1 MAIGIPKDQLCEAF
15 DPMMVLP
22 EKKHGMSFEG
32 RTNSSCVAPAYV
44 YLEGPR
50 GKRFL
55 CDFHYY
61 YEQTITEG
69 RSPQQWKEVCETVI
83 DERNRIKET
92 FEKINYSK
100 TTFDAPCWCESKAFV
115 KLTYSDPTAPLRY
128 LCNFHYRKML
138 YRHLSNGLKVSDE
151 ATVLD
156 ERFLMEETVI
166 EQAERVKKV

>member
-1 MAIGIPKDQLCEAF
+1 MITNIPEDQLCQAF

-32 RTNSSCVAPAYV
+32 RANSSCVAPAYV

-69 RSPQQWKEVCETVI
+69 RSSQQWREVCQVI
-83 DERNRIKET
+83 VDERDRIKET
-92 FEKINYSK
+92 FEKVTYKNM
-100 TTFDAPCWCESKAFV
+100 TFDESCWCESKAFV
-115 KLTYSDPTAPLRY
+115 KLMYPESSTPLRY
-128 LCNFHYRKML
+128 LCNFHYRKMF

-151 ATVLD
+151 ATVTD

-166 EQAERVKKV
+166 QQAQGVKQV

>member
-1 MAIGIPKDQLCEAF
+1 MATGIPKNQLCEAF

-22 EKKHGMSFEG
+22 EKTAGMNVEG
-32 RTNSSCVAPAYV
+32 RGNSSCVAPAYV

-61 YEQTITEG
+61 YEKTITEG
-69 RSPQQWKEVCETVI
+69 RSPQQWREVCETVI
-83 DERNRIKET
+83 DERDRIKET

-100 TTFDAPCWCESKAFV
+100 MTFDAFCWCGSKAFV
-115 KLTYSDPTAPLRY
+115 QLTYPDQSVPLRY
-128 LCNFHYRKML
+128 LCNFHYRKMF

-166 EQAERVKKV
+166 QQAEGVKQV